1 MEHLFTMGATLRR
14 MVLPVGHAVTHCA
27 RLANHHRPVDQS
39 PLLSPPA
46 TIAITT
52 VPLAVTASGPIA
64 VLGVNNRPVTVRLR
78 LRLASG
84 QIAGGGPVT
93 TVPLAS
99 GPIAITTVPLP
110 VTAVG
115 GPATIVL
122 ARRCAGLAQ
131 LASARTRCARSQ
143 LDSQDSQ
150 LDSIRGAG
158 RSRGSRAHHKGEA
171 GALQGDVDIHWPVR
185 DISMRDRHREKAK
198 LLDDVY
204 GQNRAEDKVG
214 FVRIQP
220 IPVRRQRVVG
230 LAHRRSP
237 ATKPQAG
244 LGLQLMPHLHPNWNP
259 RGVEGT
265 GRRSHFQRY
274 NSCAIEATNIGDF
287 RLNLP
292 LRTDTKRES
301 EVMPCYVICLNDL
314 KCHCIN
320 LSL

>member
-1 MEHLFTMGATLRR
+1 MDSYMRSTLFGRQTTQVQVQARPNLGSTACHRARTKKAKFS
-14 MVLPVGHAVTHCA
+14 PKQPHASA
-27 RLANHHRPVDQS
+27 RS
-39 PLLSPPA
+39 
-46 TIAITT
+46 
-52 VPLAVTASGPIA
+52 
-64 VLGVNNRPVTVRLR
+64 
-78 LRLASG
+78 
-84 QIAGGGPVT
+84 
-93 TVPLAS
+93 
-99 GPIAITTVPLP
+99 
-110 VTAVG
+110 
-115 GPATIVL
+115 L
-122 ARRCAGLAQ
+122 ARR
-131 LASARTRCARSQ
+131 TRGRSG
-143 LDSQDSQ
+143 
-150 LDSIRGAG
+150 RGAG

-237 ATKPQAG
+237 ATKPMQR
-244 LGLQLMPHLHPNWNP
+244 LGLQLLPHLHPNWNP

-274 NSCAIEATNIGDF
+274 NSCAIEATNISDF
-287 RLNLP
+287 RLNSP

>member
-1 MEHLFTMGATLRR
+1 MQALKVSKPRF
-14 MVLPVGHAVTHCA
+14 
-27 RLANHHRPVDQS
+27 
-39 PLLSPPA
+39 
-46 TIAITT
+46 
-52 VPLAVTASGPIA
+52 
-64 VLGVNNRPVTVRLR
+64 
-78 LRLASG
+78 
-84 QIAGGGPVT
+84 
-93 TVPLAS
+93 
-99 GPIAITTVPLP
+99 
-110 VTAVG
+110 
-115 GPATIVL
+115 L
-122 ARRCAGLAQ
+122 ARPPHG
-131 LASARTRCARSQ
+131 RSG
-143 LDSQDSQ
+143 
-150 LDSIRGAG
+150 RGAG

-171 GALQGDVDIHWPVR
+171 GAVLGDVDIHWPVR

-274 NSCAIEATNIGDF
+274 NSCAIEAINIGDF